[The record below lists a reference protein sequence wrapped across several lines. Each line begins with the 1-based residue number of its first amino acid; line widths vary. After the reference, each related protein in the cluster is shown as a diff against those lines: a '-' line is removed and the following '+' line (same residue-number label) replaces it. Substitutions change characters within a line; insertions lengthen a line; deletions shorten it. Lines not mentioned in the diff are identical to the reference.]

1 MSVQEC
7 IAVSKKDCA
16 FCLSG
21 VKNADESELRQVAS
35 EPLEIN
41 VYNVNDFPLLSKL
54 VDRLV
59 HILCGKIEERSIAK
73 SEFSISV
80 HSSVCLYKLL
90 RNSLSVRK
98 YQVVSSFSV
107 YCVGNE
113 RPTEDPV
120 LYYPSPTDLE
130 FSELGPRE
138 VQLSWTGPTRPVL
151 QYRVVFHSAEGQ
163 SPQEVRDGQN
173 VLMNVCI
180 YKSLQL

>member
-1 MSVQEC
+1 MYCRV
-7 IAVSKKDCA
+7 KKGLSL
-16 FCLSG
+16 CLSG

-73 SEFSISV
+73 SEFMQT
-80 HSSVCLYKLL
+80 LAKLSFCEKIPS
-90 RNSLSVRK
+90 R
-98 YQVVSSFSV
+98 VSSFSV

-113 RPTEDPV
+113 RPTEDPM

-138 VQLSWTGPTRPVL
+138 VLLSWTGPARPVL
-151 QYRVVFHSAEGQ
+151 QYRVVLDSAEG
-163 SPQEVRDGQN
+163 
-173 VLMNVCI
+173 
-180 YKSLQL
+180 KSTLSFAQWLL